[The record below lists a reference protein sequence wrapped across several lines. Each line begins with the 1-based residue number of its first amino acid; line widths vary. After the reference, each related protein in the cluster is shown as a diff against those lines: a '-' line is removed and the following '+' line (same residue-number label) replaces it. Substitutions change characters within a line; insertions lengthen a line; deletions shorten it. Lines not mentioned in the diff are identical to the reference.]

1 MAFEI
6 PHNLILLV
14 CVGIVAS
21 IVGFIIYGIVV
32 GFENT
37 FKDEDEK

>member
-6 PHNLILLV
+6 PHNLILLI
-14 CVGIVAS
+14 CAGIIGS
-21 IVGFIIYGIVV
+21 IVGFIIYGLIV

-37 FKDEDEK
+37 FKEEDK

>member
-21 IVGFIIYGIVV
+21 IVGFIIYGFIV